1 MAAGTEKRTRR
12 AATPPGWVGWLILA
26 IVAIALVT
34 SAMLILLAPAF
45 VPSDLTHGANLRAE
59 AESSIRT
66 TMLQAIGGLVVLV
79 GLCLTART
87 VYLSR
92 ETHVTDR
99 LSRAVDQL
107 GDEKPEVRIG
117 GVYALKR
124 LAEKSPID
132 RELILGVLKG
142 FLECRAISP
151 AESIGPDLQ
160 CALDIYLQLRGP

>member
-1 MAAGTEKRTRR
+1 MLAEGRLNDVIDASSTFTRTEPALEAAPQPNRRWRRARWAEGMAAGTEKRTRR

-92 ETHVTDR
+92 
-99 LSRAVDQL
+99 
-107 GDEKPEVRIG
+107 
-117 GVYALKR
+117 
-124 LAEKSPID
+124 
-132 RELILGVLKG
+132 
-142 FLECRAISP
+142 
-151 AESIGPDLQ
+151 
-160 CALDIYLQLRGP
+160 